1 MVCRQLFTEFSL
13 ILLSQVI
20 LYETTWNNSL
30 MFEQNIFLRVC
41 WFMLWV
47 QVTSVSSCQWSDSSL
62 SPCEWLT
69 ISYYWK
75 RNILG
80 IHCGQCGYVLFWL
93 EFVKIFNKK
102 RSLDCALFHC
112 KACRMQL
119 EHERSIGKN
128 TRHSQVFLPTSWV
141 LLNCLIRFLGM
152 TVL

>member
-1 MVCRQLFTEFSL
+1 MIVVAERHSLHSWAICAFCCNQSIIWSSLAILFVNNLLTDGWFWFSKDVWNGLLTAVYRIL
-13 ILLSQVI
+13 INFVVTSHFI
-20 LYETTWNNSL
+20 WNNL
-30 MFEQNIFLRVC
+30 KHFIDVWTNIFLRVC

-93 EFVKIFNKK
+93 EFVKIFNK
-102 RSLDCALFHC
+102 
-112 KACRMQL
+112 
-119 EHERSIGKN
+119 
-128 TRHSQVFLPTSWV
+128 
-141 LLNCLIRFLGM
+141 
-152 TVL
+152 

>member
-1 MVCRQLFTEFSL
+1 MIVVAERHSLHSWAICAFCYNQSIIWSSLAILFVNNLLTDGWFWFSKDVWNGLQTTVFTEFSL

-20 LYETTWNNSL
+20 LYETTWNISL

-93 EFVKIFNKK
+93 EFVKIFNK
-102 RSLDCALFHC
+102 
-112 KACRMQL
+112 
-119 EHERSIGKN
+119 
-128 TRHSQVFLPTSWV
+128 
-141 LLNCLIRFLGM
+141 
-152 TVL
+152 